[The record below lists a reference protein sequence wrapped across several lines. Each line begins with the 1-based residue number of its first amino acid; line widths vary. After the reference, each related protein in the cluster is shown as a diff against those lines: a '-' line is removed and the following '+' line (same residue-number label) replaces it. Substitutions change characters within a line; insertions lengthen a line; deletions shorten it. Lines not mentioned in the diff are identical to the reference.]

1 MKMRF
6 LQQRPV
12 LSPIQLIALVA
23 VILALIIALDL
34 NRKARAGEA
43 AGAGEAALQAEIDLE
58 ETRQVQL
65 LATRDYVQSD
75 DYVAS
80 YARNEAGYVQP
91 GEVRVVPLTIE
102 ETPMPTPLPT
112 ATPDPVGSASPWQA
126 WWELLTDANQPTK

>member
-1 MKMRF
+1 MKLRF

-58 ETRQVQL
+58 ESRQVQL
-65 LATRDYVQSD
+65 QATRDYVLSD

-102 ETPMPTPLPT
+102 ETPIPTPQPT
-112 ATPDPVGSASPWQA
+112 ATPDPAAEASPWQL
-126 WWELLTDANQPTK
+126 WWELLTDADQPTR

>member
-1 MKMRF
+1 MKMPFFR
-6 LQQRPV
+6 QRPV

-43 AGAGEAALQAEIDLE
+43 SGAGETALQAEIDLE
-58 ETRQVQL
+58 QTRQVQL
-65 LATRDYVQSD
+65 QATRDYVQSD

-80 YARNEAGYVQP
+80 YARNEAGFVQP

-102 ETPMPTPLPT
+102 ETPNPTPLPT
-112 ATPDPVGSASPWQA
+112 ATPDPAASAKPWQV
-126 WWELLTDANQPTK
+126 WWELLTDAQQPRQ